1 MATGGQGGQAGDDVP
16 ASTGVNAN
24 ANANVDVNGVDVVL
38 CRSLPANTPRS
49 RTTSRQTKFVI
60 QPPIYD
66 RFISNFRSKFLQFF
80 LPSFLIFL
88 VPSKINLVSCPRD
101 VNGLK

>member
-38 CRSLPANTPRS
+38 RRSVLANTP
-49 RTTSRQTKFVI
+49 TTSRHKPNSLL
-60 QPPIYD
+60 PPIH
-66 RFISNFRSKFLQFF
+66 I
-80 LPSFLIFL
+80 
-88 VPSKINLVSCPRD
+88 
-101 VNGLK
+101 